1 MVVNIGKS
9 KLPKSCEN
17 KLGEGLIEGNG
28 AKCPLESGPTFQLN
42 SGSRFVVVVPA
53 DVDDPDVDDDST
65 DVEEPDFG
73 AEETAPLA
81 L

>member
-1 MVVNIGKS
+1 MVNIGKS

-42 SGSRFVVVVPA
+42 SGSRLVVVVPDT
-53 DVDDPDVDDDST
+53 DVADPDVDDST

-73 AEETAPLA
+73 AEETVTLA